1 MDNIIITWLLVGL
14 IAGVLAS
21 VVTRGAG
28 LGIVGDIVLGIVG
41 AFVGGWGFRQL
52 HWHSPFTGLAGVI
65 FVAFVGAVA
74 LLVVIH
80 LISGSGRRRL

>member
-1 MDNIIITWLLVGL
+1 MDNIILTWLVVGL

-21 VVTRGAG
+21 FVSRASY
-28 LGIVGDIVLGIVG
+28 GIIGDIVLGIVG

-52 HWHSPFTGLAGVI
+52 HWHAPFAGLAGVI

-74 LLVVIH
+74 LLVVIR
-80 LISGSGRRRL
+80 LVSGRRRL